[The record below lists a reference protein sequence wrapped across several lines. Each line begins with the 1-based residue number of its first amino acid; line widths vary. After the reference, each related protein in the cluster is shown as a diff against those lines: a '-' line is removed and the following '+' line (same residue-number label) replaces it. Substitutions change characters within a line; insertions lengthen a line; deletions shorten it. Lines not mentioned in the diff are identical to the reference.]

1 MKEIKFN
8 HLLIIFMISINIIVQ
23 SQNSSTIQYVQW
35 DDLPESG
42 FDITLVSGITILFVV
57 SNKTGDHNVYS
68 KETPPGVEKF
78 SSGTLNYRNDPSFS
92 HKFNDI
98 GDYLI
103 IDQINKTNGEMK
115 LSIIS
120 NSSSDFIITNSTAGE
135 SLSSSSLSEP
145 NSTSNETKTT
155 TSNYNHTTSSITET
169 PTGKSDASTVAVS
182 KYSFSIIAILLFF
195 LHLI

>member
-8 HLLIIFMISINIIVQ
+8 YILIILMMMTSSINYVVS
-23 SQNSSTIQYVQW
+23 SQNSSSTVQYVQW
-35 DDLPESG
+35 DNLPSSG
-42 FDITLVSGITILFVV
+42 FDITLFSGSTILFAV

-78 SSGTLNYRNDPSFS
+78 SSGTLNYRNNPSFS

-103 IDQINKTNGEMK
+103 IDQINKTNGQMK

-120 NSSSDFIITNSTAGE
+120 NSSSEFIITNSTASE
-135 SLSSSSLSEP
+135 SLSSSSLSS
-145 NSTSNETKTT
+145 STSNSTASNETT
-155 TSNYNHTTSSITET
+155 TSTYNHTTSTITET
-169 PTGKSDASTVAVS
+169 PTGKSDASITNL
-182 KYSFSIIAILLFF
+182 KRDINL
-195 LHLI
+195 

>member
-8 HLLIIFMISINIIVQ
+8 IQYILIILIISINIFVK
-23 SQNSSTIQYVQW
+23 SQNSSTVQYVQW
-35 DDLPESG
+35 DNLPPPG
-42 FDITLVSGITILFVV
+42 FDITLISGSTILFVV

-78 SSGTLNYRNDPSFS
+78 SSGTLNFRNNPSFS

-103 IDQINKTNGEMK
+103 IDQVNKTNGEMK

-120 NSSSDFIITNSTAGE
+120 NSSSEYINPNSTSFDSTS
-135 SLSSSSLSEP
+135 SLSSSIS
-145 NSTSNETKTT
+145 NSTSNETT
-155 TSNYNHTTSSITET
+155 TSTNYNHTTSTITET
-169 PTGKSDASTVAVS
+169 PSGKNDASTIKVNNRDL
-182 KYSFSIIAILLFF
+182 ILNQ
-195 LHLI
+195 